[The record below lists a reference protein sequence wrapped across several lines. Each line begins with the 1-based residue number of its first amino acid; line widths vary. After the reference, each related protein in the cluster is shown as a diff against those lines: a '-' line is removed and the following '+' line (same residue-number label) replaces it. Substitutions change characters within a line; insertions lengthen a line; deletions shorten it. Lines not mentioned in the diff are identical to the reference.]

1 MIESML
7 GWDAKNNPRKTGL
20 HEILGR
26 DYGIEEHY
34 GRSSGHAIKFELNCL

>member
-1 MIESML
+1 ML

-26 DYGIEEHY
+26 DYGIEEHFIM
-34 GRSSGHAIKFELNCL
+34 GDPLDMPLNSS